1 MAEATTQQGL
11 ASIGIEVTVNSVK
24 LNYVTGIGDIGGE
37 PSSLDATCFND
48 SIAKSVPGVQKNDG
62 FNIDYLFDN
71 KATESDYRTLKALEK
86 ARNIVP
92 ISVKFPDGTAF
103 ASTGYIS
110 TKVNGVKVDELIG
123 ATATV
128 NLQSDWAVTNPS
140 AS

>member
-1 MAEATTQQGL
+1 MAGTTQQGL
-11 ASIGIEVTVNSVK
+11 ASIGIEVTVNSSK

-71 KATESDYRTLKALEK
+71 KATESDYRKLKELET

-92 ISVKFPDGTAF
+92 ITVKFPDGTSF

-110 TKVNGVKVDELIG
+110 TKVNGAKVDELIG

>member
-1 MAEATTQQGL
+1 MAGTTQQGL
-11 ASIGIEVTVNSVK
+11 ASIGIEVTVNSSK

-37 PSSLDATCFND
+37 PSTLDATCFDD

-71 KATESDYRTLKALEK
+71 SAAESDYRKLKKLEDD
-86 ARNIVP
+86 RTIVP

-110 TKVNGVKVDELIG
+110 SKINGVKVDELIG

-128 NLQSDWAVTNPS
+128 NLQSDWTVTNPS
-140 AS
+140 TS

>member
-1 MAEATTQQGL
+1 MAENTQQGL
-11 ASIGIEVTVNSVK
+11 ASIGIQVTIDTDVLK
-24 LNYVTGIGDIGGE
+24 YVTGIGDIGGE

-48 SIAKSVPGVQKNDG
+48 KIAKSVPGVQKNDG

-71 KATESDYRTLKALEK
+71 TSEGSDYRKIKGFETDGKPK
-86 ARNIVP
+86 DITIV
-92 ISVKFPDGTAF
+92 FPDGTSF
-103 ASTGYIS
+103 KSKGYIS

-140 AS
+140 VS

>member
-1 MAEATTQQGL
+1 MAGTTQQGL
-11 ASIGIEVTVNSVK
+11 ASIGIEVTVNSSK

-37 PSSLDATCFND
+37 PSTLDATCFDD

-71 KATESDYRTLKALEK
+71 SAAESDYRKLKKLEDD
-86 ARNIVP
+86 RTIVP

-110 TKVNGVKVDELIG
+110 SKINGVKVDELIG

-128 NLQSDWAVTNPS
+128 NLQSDWTVTNPS
-140 AS
+140 TL

>member
-1 MAEATTQQGL
+1 MAETTQQGL
-11 ASIGIEVTVNSVK
+11 ASIGIKVTVNSSE

-48 SIAKSVPGVQKNDG
+48 SISKSVPGVQKNDG

-71 KATESDYRTLKALEK
+71 KVAKSDYRTLKDLEK

-92 ISVKFPDGTAF
+92 ITVEFPDGTTF

-140 AS
+140 AT

>member
-1 MAEATTQQGL
+1 MAGTTQQGL
-11 ASIGIEVTVNSVK
+11 ASIGIEVTVNSSK

-48 SIAKSVPGVQKNDG
+48 KIAKSVPGVQKNDG
-62 FNIDYLFDN
+62 FTIDYLFDN
-71 KATESDYRTLKALEK
+71 TSDASDYRKIKEFETSGNPQDIK
-86 ARNIVP
+86 I
-92 ISVKFPDGTAF
+92 IFPDGTSF
-103 ASTGYIS
+103 ESKGYIS

-128 NLQSDWAVTNPS
+128 NLQSDWKVANPS